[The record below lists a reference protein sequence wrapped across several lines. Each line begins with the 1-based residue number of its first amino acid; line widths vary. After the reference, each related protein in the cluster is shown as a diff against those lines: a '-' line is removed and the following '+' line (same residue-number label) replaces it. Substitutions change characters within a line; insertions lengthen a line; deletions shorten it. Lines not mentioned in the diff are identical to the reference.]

1 MPPKPKFTKEQ
12 IIDSAFQIAKEEG
25 IDKITIRKV
34 ANHLGSSS
42 APIYV
47 NFKDVQSSNV
57 QSLKKIVE
65 WSKQMIQEQQTG
77 NPFTDIGTAILK
89 MAVEYPVLIRDFILK
104 PNEYLKNYDQEMRAD
119 FLNLMRQTPELE
131 GFTEEKLMTILLKM
145 RIFQT
150 GLTVMV
156 ANRLLPETFDLNKM
170 IQLSDNTAEDIVIA
184 THLRKK
190 EKNNQ

>member
-1 MPPKPKFTKEQ
+1 
-12 IIDSAFQIAKEEG
+12 
-25 IDKITIRKV
+25 
-34 ANHLGSSS
+34 
-42 APIYV
+42 
-47 NFKDVQSSNV
+47 
-57 QSLKKIVE
+57 
-65 WSKQMIQEQQTG
+65 MIQEQQTG
-77 NPFTDIGTAILK
+77 NPFADIGTAILK

-156 ANRLLPETFDLNKM
+156 ANGLLPETFDLNKM
-170 IQLSDNTAEDIVIA
+170 IQLSDNTAEGIVIA
-184 THLRKK
+184 TRLRMK